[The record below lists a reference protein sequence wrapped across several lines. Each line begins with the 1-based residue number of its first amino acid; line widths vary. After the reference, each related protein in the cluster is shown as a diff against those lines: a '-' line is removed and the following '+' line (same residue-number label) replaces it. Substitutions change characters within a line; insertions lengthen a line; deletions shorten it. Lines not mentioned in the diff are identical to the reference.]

1 MYTLVIVISKLF
13 RVNPTDVIY
22 ITLDETIVQV
32 PKATVQEELAAK
44 LTRFI
49 KIIWSLVFVISV
61 PGFKWIGLL
70 TVNLIV
76 E

>member
-32 PKATVQEELAAK
+32 PTATLQEELAAK
-44 LTRFI
+44 LTKFTK
-49 KIIWSLVFVISV
+49 KI
-61 PGFKWIGLL
+61 
-70 TVNLIV
+70 
-76 E
+76 